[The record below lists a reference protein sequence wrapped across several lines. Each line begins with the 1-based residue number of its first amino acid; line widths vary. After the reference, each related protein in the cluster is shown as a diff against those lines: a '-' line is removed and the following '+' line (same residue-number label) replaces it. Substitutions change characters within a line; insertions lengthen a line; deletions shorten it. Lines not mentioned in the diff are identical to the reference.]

1 METKRKPPWRNPDL
15 EWWENER
22 LILRPI
28 LENFLRQTAMAAAES
43 AARQLPAVARYQVDW
58 ALVNEAAW
66 RRSRDYSY
74 ELVKGITET
83 SEAFLKET
91 VSEWIDTGQSLDA
104 LVGAITEGGMFGA
117 RRAQMISVTE
127 VTRAYAD
134 GNRMAWAASGA
145 VDKVRWQTAVD
156 ERVCP
161 SCGPM
166 HNQTDVVGGDFE
178 GMGPP
183 AHVNCLPGD
192 SRVLAQGVTAT
203 SERWYDGELV
213 VIDTASGNHLACTPN
228 HPVLTPSGWIA
239 AGLLDVGG
247 YVISDLS
254 SEWIAALDGD
264 GKDMPPHIEDVVK
277 TFRRAGDVVTVPVP
291 TTAEDFHG
299 DGVGSEVAVVRAK
312 GLLSNR
318 VDAAFPEHVGQFAFG
333 GANVG
338 LVGLSGEGTAD
349 ALGPAGLATARS
361 DMSGGDLG
369 GTAFGWHL
377 RPLERFGF
385 ASPPDGDT
393 GFLQPQPDSPAVH
406 TIGFGQG
413 VLGLT
418 GEVFADEVVGIQRD
432 SFHGYVYN
440 LQTVSGHYTTNG
452 IITHNCRC
460 WIIPV
465 VDPYGAP

>member
-183 AHVNCLPGD
+183 AHVNC
-192 SRVLAQGVTAT
+192 
-203 SERWYDGELV
+203 
-213 VIDTASGNHLACTPN
+213 
-228 HPVLTPSGWIA
+228 
-239 AGLLDVGG
+239 
-247 YVISDLS
+247 
-254 SEWIAALDGD
+254 
-264 GKDMPPHIEDVVK
+264 
-277 TFRRAGDVVTVPVP
+277 
-291 TTAEDFHG
+291 
-299 DGVGSEVAVVRAK
+299 
-312 GLLSNR
+312 
-318 VDAAFPEHVGQFAFG
+318 
-333 GANVG
+333 
-338 LVGLSGEGTAD
+338 
-349 ALGPAGLATARS
+349 
-361 DMSGGDLG
+361 
-369 GTAFGWHL
+369 
-377 RPLERFGF
+377 
-385 ASPPDGDT
+385 
-393 GFLQPQPDSPAVH
+393 
-406 TIGFGQG
+406 
-413 VLGLT
+413 
-418 GEVFADEVVGIQRD
+418 
-432 SFHGYVYN
+432 
-440 LQTVSGHYTTNG
+440 
-452 IITHNCRC
+452 RC